1 MNVKLSKEG
10 NFFRV
15 SAKNLFTLFI
25 WRQAVNSSAYDQK
38 LLLGRSNE
46 LEAVLK
52 SLAISNFSA
61 NCQWFSRFRRQ
72 EFEFDKFAERD
83 LAGHGRAQAAFAQI
97 LGTSMESF
105 LCLDDQPEIQKESC
119 VFASGCP
126 VFRLATLHPSKHY
139 HSSAQEREVS
149 CSSAQ
154 RACSAITGSGSD
166 IIFSN

>member
-1 MNVKLSKEG
+1 M
-10 NFFRV
+10 
-15 SAKNLFTLFI
+15 
-25 WRQAVNSSAYDQK
+25 NSSAYDQK

-52 SLAISNFSA
+52 SLTISNFSA
-61 NCQWFSRFRRQ
+61 NCQWFSRFRRSKFQ
-72 EFEFDKFAERD
+72 LDEFSERD
-83 LAGHGRAQAAFAQI
+83 FAGDGRAQAAFAQI
-97 LGTSMESF
+97 LGTPVESF
-105 LCLDDQPEIQKESC
+105 LGLDDQPEIKKESC

-149 CSSAQ
+149 RSSAQ
-154 RACSAITGSGSD
+154 RACSTITGSGSD